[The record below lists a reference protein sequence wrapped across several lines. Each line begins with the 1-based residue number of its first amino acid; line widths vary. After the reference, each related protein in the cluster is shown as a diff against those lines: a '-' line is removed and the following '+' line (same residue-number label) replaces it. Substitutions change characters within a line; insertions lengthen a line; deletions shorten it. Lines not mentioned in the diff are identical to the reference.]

1 MRIATPGPARSHLL
15 LLATLV
21 LVLGGG
27 SVWLALGTARPLE
40 APPLPSANTALPSAT
55 PAPASARSP
64 TATLTAA
71 VAPTATATPPS
82 QAGRA
87 IPSRNFVAAGHN
99 NRPANMV
106 GYLQKHNQ
114 GSTETGFGHPTW
126 LCLIN
131 THPAT
136 AHGEAP
142 HVHAI

>member
-27 SVWLALGTARPLE
+27 SLWLALGTARPLE

-55 PAPASARSP
+55 PASARSP
-64 TATLTAA
+64 TATITAA
-71 VAPTATATPPS
+71 VGPTATATPAPH
-82 QAGRA
+82 AGRA
-87 IPSRNFVAAGHN
+87 ILSRNLVGAGHN

-114 GSTETGFGHPTW
+114 VRMETQFGHPAW
-126 LCLIN
+126 LCLIS